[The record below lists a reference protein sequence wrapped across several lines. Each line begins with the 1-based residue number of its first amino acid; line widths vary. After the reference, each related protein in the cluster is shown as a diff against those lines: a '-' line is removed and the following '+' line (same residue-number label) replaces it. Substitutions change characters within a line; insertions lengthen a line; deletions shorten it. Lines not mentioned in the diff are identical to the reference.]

1 MKLRNIPIL
10 LLTYFCFGIV
20 TRLCAAPPARPASQ
34 PALPTPTISN
44 EHYGPHE
51 RNVLDLW
58 ETESA
63 QPTPLLIYI
72 HGGGFIAGDKSSLSA
87 DLLRRCQEIG
97 ISVAAINYRYST
109 QASFPAPFMDCARA
123 VQFLRLHAAE
133 WNLDPKHFACTGGS
147 AGAGMSL
154 WLAFHDDLADPKSED
169 PVLRESTR
177 LSCAAVTAAQCSYDP
192 RFIREQIG
200 GRAWQHPAL
209 PMLYGLPPGD
219 FDDPKAYKMYEDA
232 AAINFVTPD
241 DPPVFLYYNEPD
253 VPLPPDSKPGAGI
266 HHPKFGK
273 VLKEKM
279 DAMKI
284 ECVLHLTEDYT
295 ANGPLRG
302 GVMAPMHT
310 DMVDFLQK
318 HLKGKP

>member
-1 MKLRNIPIL
+1 MKLRMIDAIAWSWA
-10 LLTYFCFGIV
+10 C
-20 TRLCAAPPARPASQ
+20 LCIATSLQAATTRPASP
-34 PALPTPTISN
+34 PALPPPDISN

-58 ETESA
+58 KADSA

-87 DLLRRCQEIG
+87 DLLKRCREVG
-97 ISVAAINYRYST
+97 ISVAAINYRYSK

-123 VQFLRLHAAE
+123 VQFLRLHASE

-154 WLAFHDDLADPKSED
+154 WLAFHDDLADPHNED

-177 LSCAAVTAAQCSYDP
+177 LSCVAVTAAQCSYDP

-209 PMLYGLPPGD
+209 PILYGLTPGD
-219 FDDPKAYKMYEDA
+219 YDDPKAYKMYQEA
-232 AAINFVTPD
+232 SAINFLTSD
-241 DPPVFLYYNEPD
+241 DPPVFLFYTEPD
-253 VPLPPDSKPGAGI
+253 VPLPADSKPGAGI

-279 DAMKI
+279 DALKI
-284 ECVLHLTEDYT
+284 ECVLHLAEDYK
-295 ANGPLRG
+295 ADQPVRG
-302 GVMAPMHT
+302 GISTPMHK
-310 DMVDFLQK
+310 DMVEFLQK
-318 HLKGKP
+318 HLKANP